1 VLAELGLD
9 VIDGGTSADPG
20 DLVARAIAGGADVV
34 AISTYNGIALRYAR
48 EVRNVMASASV
59 TLPLCIGGRLNQVPD
74 DSNSGLPVDVAR
86 EIEALSVLACP
97 TPEPLI
103 TLLDRLAATSS
114 ASLA

>member
-1 VLAELGLD
+1 
-9 VIDGGTSADPG
+9 
-20 DLVARAIAGGADVV
+20 
-34 AISTYNGIALRYAR
+34 
-48 EVRNVMASASV
+48 MASASV